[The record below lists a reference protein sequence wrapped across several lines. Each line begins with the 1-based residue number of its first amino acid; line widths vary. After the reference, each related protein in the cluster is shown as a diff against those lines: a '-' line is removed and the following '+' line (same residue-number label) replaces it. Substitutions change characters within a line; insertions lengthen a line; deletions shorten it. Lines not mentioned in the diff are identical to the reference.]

1 MPTPESS
8 LGIDAGPAAALVHS
22 VAGHAARLRALLD
35 APARAQLGVLREIIE
50 QNQDSAIGREH
61 RFAAMLKL
69 SREAT
74 AGAASAGVTSLPDT
88 KPDAVP
94 AGDGLDF
101 ERELYGYFNGHFLD
115 TSDATLAPW
124 IERIANGEP
133 AVLTSAPV
141 LAFEETGG
149 SSGGRKRIP
158 YTAQGLQA
166 FQRGLLPWLDDLF
179 EHYPALAGGRFYWAI
194 SPACRA
200 PAITS
205 GGIPVGLG
213 SDAAYFGAQTG
224 MAVAQAL
231 AVPGD
236 VGTISDVAEWRQQT
250 LLHLL
255 GCADL
260 VMISVW
266 SPTFLTELLR
276 HAVAQRN
283 ELADTLAMAEGAAS
297 DSGGGTAGS
306 LPKGLTETQLDPVP
320 NESPLRSAHA
330 RRADTVRAALA
341 SNPPDW
347 CRIWP
352 QLQLIS
358 CWDQAGSHAPAQQL
372 RAAFPGVTVQ
382 GKGLLATE
390 GMVTLPLC
398 DYPWPVLALESGFF
412 EFLDRQGRTWL
423 ADEVQEGF
431 EYEFLMTTHS
441 GLYRYPLGDK
451 VRVRGFAGRTPM
463 LEFLG
468 RGNCVSDLCG
478 EKLLDAFVAPHLA
491 ALGQQFAML
500 APDIDAGNTL
510 PPRYLLL
517 LDGAICTAP
526 QAAQLASQLDAAL
539 CANPQY
545 AYAHQLGQLA
555 PLTAVRCDTPLE
567 HWLATRMASGQRL
580 GDIKVP
586 ALLTSC
592 PWQSWVRLA
601 ADADK
606 LTGDKDHGLPD
617 CELQA
622 PSLDKSQ
629 TTFQATTQAPIQSTP
644 EPVPPPCTSNRPLT
658 P

>member
-1 MPTPESS
+1 MPTPEPMQSVPP
-8 LGIDAGPAAALVHS
+8 GPATSLARS

-35 APARAQLGVLREIIE
+35 DPARAQLGVLREIIE

-61 RFAAMLKL
+61 RFAAMLRL

-74 AGAASAGVTSLPDT
+74 AGHPVSEFNPSALPHT
-88 KPDAVP
+88 GDA
-94 AGDGLDF
+94 LDF

-124 IERIANGEP
+124 IERIANGESG
-133 AVLTSAPV
+133 VLTSAPV

-158 YTAQGLQA
+158 YTAHGLQA

-179 EHYPALAGGRFYWAI
+179 EHFPALAGGRFYWAI

-200 PAITS
+200 STSTS

-231 AVPGD
+231 AVPGE
-236 VGTISDVAEWRQQT
+236 VGAISDVTVWRQQT

-266 SPTFLTELLR
+266 SPAFLTELLR

-283 ELADTLAMAEGAAS
+283 ELADALADAAALR
-297 DSGGGTAGS
+297 AGM
-306 LPKGLTETQLDPVP
+306 
-320 NESPLRSAHA
+320 
-330 RRADTVRAALA
+330 VRAALA

-347 CRIWP
+347 RRIWP

-372 RAAFPGVTVQ
+372 RATFPGVTVQ

-478 EKLLDAFVAPHLA
+478 EKLVDAFVAQHLA
-491 ALGQQFAML
+491 ALGQAFAML
-500 APDIDAGNTL
+500 APDNGAGNAQ
-510 PPRYLLL
+510 PPAAATTPMRDSTTGDPAHSQTAGQSGEAMGDQSAAHAGHARYLLL
-517 LDGAICTAP
+517 LDGATCTAP
-526 QAAQLASQLDAAL
+526 GAAQLAAQLDAAL

-545 AYAHQLGQLA
+545 AYARQLGQLA
-555 PLTAVRCDTPLE
+555 PLAAARCDSPLE

-601 ADADK
+601 
-606 LTGDKDHGLPD
+606 TGDNSPPLP
-617 CELQA
+617 
-622 PSLDKSQ
+622 
-629 TTFQATTQAPIQSTP
+629 
-644 EPVPPPCTSNRPLT
+644 
-658 P
+658 

>member
-1 MPTPESS
+1 MPIPESS
-8 LGIDAGPAAALVHS
+8 RSSDPGPAAALAHS

-35 APARAQLGVLREIIE
+35 APARAQLGVLRQIIE

-74 AGAASAGVTSLPDT
+74 AGVATSGGATADSATADSATAGVTSLPDT
-88 KPDAVP
+88 APDAAP
-94 AGDGLDF
+94 FGDGLDF
-101 ERELYGYFNGHFLD
+101 ERELYGYFSGHFLD

-124 IERIANGEP
+124 IERIANGE
-133 AVLTSAPV
+133 AGVLTSAPV

-158 YTAQGLQA
+158 YTTQGLQA

-179 EHYPALAGGRFYWAI
+179 QHYPALAAGRFYWAI
-194 SPACRA
+194 SPAGRA
-200 PAITS
+200 SATTC

-213 SDAAYFGAQTG
+213 SDAAYFGAETG

-231 AVPGD
+231 AVPGE
-236 VGTISDVAEWRQQT
+236 VGAISDVAAWRQQT

-276 HAVAQRN
+276 HAVAQSH
-283 ELADTLAMAEGAAS
+283 ELAEALALPEEPMASVQA
-297 DSGGGTAGS
+297 T
-306 LPKGLTETQLDPVP
+306 
-320 NESPLRSAHA
+320 
-330 RRADTVRAALA
+330 RADTVRAALA

-347 CRIWP
+347 HRIWP

-478 EKLLDAFVAPHLA
+478 EKLVDAFVAQQLA

-500 APDIDAGNTL
+500 APDNDAGNTL

-517 LDGAICTAP
+517 LDGAACPAP
-526 QAAQLASQLDAAL
+526 RAAQLASQLDAAL

-545 AYAHQLGQLA
+545 AYARQLDQLA
-555 PLTAVRCDTPLE
+555 PLTAVRCENPLE

-601 ADADK
+601 ADTVELTADELTANKLAADK
-606 LTGDKDHGLPD
+606 APGLPD
-617 CELQA
+617 GEPKA
-622 PSLDKSQ
+622 PLLSS
-629 TTFQATTQAPIQSTP
+629 P
-644 EPVPPPCTSNRPLT
+644 EPVPPAGTNNQPPT